1 MNSKPLL
8 EVNKL
13 NIRYQTQDG
22 DVHAVADVSFKVFP
36 NEVFGIAGESGCGKS
51 TLIKGIMRLLPV
63 NAKMDASSIKY
74 KDQEI
79 DSMREKNFREE
90 VLWKQISLVPQS
102 AMNSL
107 NPVYRVGEQIVEA
120 IQAHT
125 SQGIKE
131 ARERVAELF
140 DVVGLQSE
148 FMDSF
153 PHEFSGGMRQR
164 AMIAMALALD
174 PGLIVMDEPTTG
186 LDVLVQERILRRI
199 LEIRKQ
205 IRSSIILIT
214 HDIAVIAEMSDRIAV
229 MYGGRIMEQAKS
241 IDLFE
246 SPCHPYTLGLKNA
259 FPSIKHLDQELI
271 SIPGSPPSLL
281 GLQAG
286 CPFDARC
293 PFSSD
298 RCKKDIPE
306 VVVKENF
313 HEVSC
318 FRHTDAPELREHA
331 TKLSTWHY

>member
-205 IRSSIILIT
+205 IKSSIILIT

-241 IDLFE
+241 LDLFE

-286 CPFDARC
+286 CPFEARC

-306 VVVKENF
+306 VVVKEKF

-318 FRHTDAPELREHA
+318 FRHTDALELREHA
-331 TKLSTWHY
+331 IKLSTWHY

>member
-22 DVHAVADVSFKVFP
+22 EVHAVADVSFKVFP
-36 NEVFGIAGESGCGKS
+36 DEVFGIAGESGCGKS
-51 TLIKGIMRLLPV
+51 TLIKGIMRLLPE

-107 NPVYRVGEQIVEA
+107 NPVYKVGEQIVEA

-241 IDLFE
+241 LDLFE

-259 FPSIKHLDQELI
+259 FPSINNLDQELI

-286 CPFDARC
+286 CPFEARC

-306 VVVKENF
+306 VVVKEKF

-318 FRHTDAPELREHA
+318 FRHTDATELREHA

>member
-22 DVHAVADVSFKVFP
+22 EVHAVADVSFKVFP

-107 NPVYRVGEQIVEA
+107 NPVYKVGEQIVEA

-241 IDLFE
+241 LDLFE

-306 VVVKENF
+306 VVVKEKF

>member
-22 DVHAVADVSFKVFP
+22 EIHAVADVSFEVFS

-51 TLIKGIMRLLPV
+51 TLIKGIMRLLPE
-63 NAKMDASSIKY
+63 NAKIDASTIKY
-74 KDQEI
+74 KDQDI
-79 DSMREKNFREE
+79 DCMRESVFREE

-107 NPVYRVGEQIVEA
+107 NPVYKVGEQIVEA

-125 SQGIKE
+125 SQGKKE

-148 FMDSF
+148 LMDSF

-164 AMIAMALALD
+164 AMIAMALAID

-199 LEIRKQ
+199 REIRKQ

-241 IDLFE
+241 LDLFE

-259 FPSIKHLDQELI
+259 FPSINNLDQELI

-281 GLQAG
+281 GLQVG
-286 CPFDARC
+286 CPFEARC
-293 PFSSD
+293 PFSSE
-298 RCKKDIPE
+298 RCKNDIPE
-306 VVVKENF
+306 VVVKEKF

-318 FRHTDAPELREHA
+318 FRHMDAPELRKNA

>member
-286 CPFDARC
+286 CPFEARC

-306 VVVKENF
+306 VVVKEKF

>member
-107 NPVYRVGEQIVEA
+107 NPVYKVGEQIVEA

-306 VVVKENF
+306 VVVKEKF

>member
-241 IDLFE
+241 LDLFE

-306 VVVKENF
+306 VVVKEKF

>member
-241 IDLFE
+241 LDLFE

-286 CPFDARC
+286 CPFEARC

-306 VVVKENF
+306 VVVKEKF